1 MTTTNPFS
9 HKDFWIKIGWIWS
22 VIFYATL
29 IFAGATTILNSETD
43 TAEDWRILGLIVAY
57 GLWHAGF
64 IAYIMR
70 YHGDGDREN
79 YTAVAFIY
87 LTVTIACWYYLT
99 YSYPIFNFVLFALY
113 AQVFGYI
120 RMRLAL
126 PLSVVLTAL
135 VAYVQTYESGINL
148 LSFDSPII
156 WYFIFASAA
165 GISLA
170 LFINGII
177 SESANRRHLIEQL
190 QATQA
195 ELAAAER
202 REGVLQERERLAREI
217 HDTLAQAFIGVIM
230 HLEASSPLMA
240 SQPEKAHHHLTQAE
254 EIARHGLTQARRVVQ
269 DLRPEV
275 LESAPLPEAIARVVQ
290 KWQQQSDINTHT
302 AVTGEYRVLH
312 PEAEVT
318 LIRAT
323 QEALANIQKHAHA
336 QEVRVT
342 LSYMG
347 NVVILDVQDDGMG
360 IEQAAPSTNGGGYGL
375 IAMRQRVE
383 QVGGRLTIESDP
395 EDGTTVAVEIPI
407 L

>member
-1 MTTTNPFS
+1 M
-9 HKDFWIKIGWIWS
+9 
-22 VIFYATL
+22 IFYATL
-29 IFAGATTILNSETD
+29 IFSAVTTILDKATPP
-43 TAEDWRILGLIVAY
+43 AEDWRIFGFVIAY
-57 GLWHAGF
+57 GLWHTGF
-64 IAYIMR
+64 IIYIVR

-87 LTVTIACWYYLT
+87 LVVVIAFWFFLT
-99 YSYPIFNFVLFALY
+99 YSYPVFNFVLFALY

-120 RMRLAL
+120 RMRWAL
-126 PLSVVLTAL
+126 PLSLILTFL
-135 VAYVQTYESGINL
+135 VAYVQTRESGISS
-148 LSFDSPII
+148 LSFENPAI
-156 WYFIFASAA
+156 WYFIFTSAA
-165 GISLA
+165 GITLA

-177 SESANRRHLIEQL
+177 NESAKRRHLIEQL

-230 HLEASSPLMA
+230 HLEASAPLMA
-240 SQPEKAHHHLTQAE
+240 TQQEKAHHHLTQAE

-275 LESAPLPEAIARVVQ
+275 LESAPLPEAIERVVQ
-290 KWQQQSDINTHT
+290 KWQQQSGINTHT
-302 AVTGEYRVLH
+302 AVTGEYRALH

-323 QEALANIQKHAHA
+323 QETLANIQKHAQAH
-336 QEVRVT
+336 EVRVT

-347 NVVILDVQDDGMG
+347 DVIILDVQDDGIG
-360 IEQAAPSTNGGGYGL
+360 IDQAAPSPNGGGYGL

-383 QVGGRLTIESDP
+383 QVGGRLTLESDP